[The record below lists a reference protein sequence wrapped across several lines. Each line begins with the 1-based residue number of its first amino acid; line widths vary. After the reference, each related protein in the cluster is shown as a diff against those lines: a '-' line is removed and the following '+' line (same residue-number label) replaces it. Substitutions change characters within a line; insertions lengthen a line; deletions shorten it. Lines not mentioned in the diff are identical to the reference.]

1 MTDTSQPNPTGTGL
15 PPTGG
20 PVNDA
25 LTGGNK
31 GNVQLIYILYLLAFI
46 TGLTALIGLI
56 MAYVSKDEAPDWL
69 KTHYNFLIR
78 TFWIG
83 LLYSVIGAVLSV
95 VVIGIFIWLF
105 ALVWWAVRCIQGL
118 NLLGKNQ
125 PVAKYQSWFFA

>member
-1 MTDTSQPNPTGTGL
+1 MTETGQHNPTETA
-15 PPTGG
+15 PPTNNMNA
-20 PVNDA
+20 NDA

-31 GNVQLIYILYLLAFI
+31 SNVQLIYILYLLAFVTGI
-46 TGLTALIGLI
+46 TAIVGLI
-56 MAYVSKDEAPDWL
+56 MAYVSKDEAPEWL
-69 KTHYNFLIR
+69 KTHYIFMIR

-83 LLYSVIGAVLSV
+83 MLYSVVGAVLSV
-95 VVIGIFIWLF
+95 VVIGVFIWLF